1 MSRITM
7 VRGYS
12 PPPQDAAMDYAGYGA
27 SAPRPSYGPIPALN
41 GFGRFGIMNPSAVIN
56 EGVRI
61 GPGALYPV
69 QLADPRVSSDKPS
82 ARTTTRPLL
91 VLGGVG
97 LFLWWMAGR

>member
-27 SAPRPSYGPIPALN
+27 SSPRPSYAPIPALN
-41 GFGRFGIMNPSAVIN
+41 GFGRFGLAMNPSAVIV
-56 EGVRI
+56 EGVRAPFAVPAT
-61 GPGALYPV
+61 GYTSTGAEATASPG
-69 QLADPRVSSDKPS
+69 RSMK
-82 ARTTTRPLL
+82 PLL

>member
-27 SAPRPSYGPIPALN
+27 ASPRPSYGPIPALD
-41 GFGRFGIMNPSAVIN
+41 GLGRFGLAMNPAAVIV
-56 EGVRI
+56 EGVRANPAY
-61 GPGALYPV
+61 PGYTSTGAE
-69 QLADPRVSSDKPS
+69 ASSG
-82 ARTTTRPLL
+82 RTTTRPLL